1 MSTQSKK
8 GSLGSVGCGCFLWVF
23 VLVGWGFTVLIF
35 PKMPGYKEAMERGEV
50 VDGKVLRIETVE
62 NVTLNERHPRRI
74 IYSYGEEEGAMT
86 MAMSESAKDGQAI
99 KVRVLDGQAY
109 PEGIRPLASPSW
121 LKFVF
126 IGGIVLGAIMIGVGI
141 LKLLIIGGVLF
152 AAGRE
157 LMKKKSTPPP
167 LPPPLGPQA

>member
-1 MSTQSKK
+1 MATQSKK
-8 GSLGSVGCGCFLWVF
+8 GSLGSVGCGFFLWVI
-23 VLVGWGFTVLIF
+23 VLAAWGITALIF
-35 PKMPGYKEAMERGEV
+35 PKMPGYKEAMERGDV

-62 NVTLNERHPRRI
+62 NVRINERHPRRV
-74 IYSYGEEEGAMT
+74 IYRYGEEQGEMT

-109 PEGIRPLASPSW
+109 PEDIRPLASPSW

-126 IGGIVLGAIMIGVGI
+126 IGGIVLGAIMIGLGI

-157 LMKKKSTPPP
+157 LMKKKSTPPSR
-167 LPPPLGPQA
+167 PPPLGPQA

>member
-8 GSLGSVGCGCFLWVF
+8 GSQGSIGCGCFLWVL
-23 VLVGWGFTVLIF
+23 VLVTWGITSLIF
-35 PKMPGYKEAMERGEV
+35 PKMPGYKEAMERGQV
-50 VDGKVLRIETVE
+50 VDGEVLRIETVE
-62 NVTLNERHPRRI
+62 NVTINERHPRRV
-74 IYSYGEEEGAMT
+74 IYRYGEEEGTMT
-86 MAMSESAKDGQAI
+86 MALSETAKSGQAI

-109 PEGIRPLASPSW
+109 PEDIRPLASPSW

-126 IGGIVLGAIMIGVGI
+126 IGVIALGALMIGLGI

-157 LMKKKSTPPP
+157 LLKKKNTPPS
-167 LPPPLGPQA
+167 LPPPLDPQA